1 MWSERK
7 IMTAAAST
15 PKPLPLSG
23 QRPLSAKEQV
33 RRSQALACNIP
44 DKNMPSCTGQAF
56 LGVFFDG
63 TGNNRDDDVG
73 LHKHSNVVRLWRV
86 HLDNSD
92 ATDIAPPVFIRKEY
106 IPGVGTPFKEI
117 GEAKESRFAFLKFA
131 TGKAMA
137 NGGQSR
143 IFWGLIQ
150 TINALHRYVKHG
162 KALLS
167 DKEAGKFAE
176 SKADGDW
183 SDGIEKLKP
192 YLATLKTVL
201 AANKPQVTQFNISV
215 YGFSRGAAQAR
226 VFCNF
231 FYKLCEN
238 TADGYTF
245 AGVPVRIYFLG
256 IFDTVAAVGATG
268 GDIIND
274 EIVSGHAAWAKG
286 NLAIHP
292 AIERCVHFV
301 ASHEVRASFPLDSV
315 RYLGKYPANCFEV
328 TYPGVH
334 SDVGGGYR
342 PITQGRS
349 ALPADGVSYSFSA
362 LLPCIDMY
370 HQAQASGV
378 PLQVFKEM
386 DKSSQ
391 RDFKAD
397 QKTMEDLNAYLN
409 ADIISGPLEEMF
421 KQRMNRYRYYRYRK
435 LTTFADD
442 AAKQGAP
449 AEDVQ
454 FLRLT
459 NKDFEEK
466 CLGYKRKYANVT
478 AIIKKEESQQVVNH
492 SSGTTQTRAEKKRAL
507 LAQTIFPEDLEMWEG
522 MHRVGELP
530 VALTKFFDYYVHDSL
545 AGFAQDGVHEYK
557 FNGRGHFRNRTI
569 YDKG

>member
-1 MWSERK
+1 MT
-7 IMTAAAST
+7 TAAANT
-15 PKPLPLSG
+15 AKPLPLSG
-23 QRPLSAKEQV
+23 QRSLSAKEQM
-33 RRSQALACNIP
+33 RRSQALACNLP
-44 DKNMPSCTGQAF
+44 EKNKPSCTGQAF

-63 TGNNRDDDVG
+63 TGNNRDEDVG
-73 LHKHSNVVRLWRV
+73 LHKHSNVVRLWRI
-86 HLDNSD
+86 HQDNSD
-92 ATDIAPPVFIRKEY
+92 KMKIAPPVFIRAEY

-117 GEAKESRFAFLKFA
+117 GEAKYSKLAFLKSA

-150 TINALHRYVKHG
+150 TINALHRYVNQG

-176 SKADGDW
+176 TEADGAW

-226 VFCNF
+226 VFCNL
-231 FYKLCEN
+231 FYKFCEN
-238 TADGYTF
+238 TGDGYTF

-268 GDIIND
+268 GDIFKD
-274 EIVSGHAAWAKG
+274 EIASGHAAWAKG

-349 ALPADGVSYSFSA
+349 ALPADGVSYSFTA

-370 HQAQASGV
+370 HQALASQST
-378 PLQVFKEM
+378 QVKE
-386 DKSSQ
+386 
-391 RDFKAD
+391 
-397 QKTMEDLNAYLN
+397 
-409 ADIISGPLEEMF
+409 
-421 KQRMNRYRYYRYRK
+421 
-435 LTTFADD
+435 
-442 AAKQGAP
+442 
-449 AEDVQ
+449 
-454 FLRLT
+454 
-459 NKDFEEK
+459 
-466 CLGYKRKYANVT
+466 NV
-478 AIIKKEESQQVVNH
+478 
-492 SSGTTQTRAEKKRAL
+492 
-507 LAQTIFPEDLEMWEG
+507 
-522 MHRVGELP
+522 
-530 VALTKFFDYYVHDSL
+530 
-545 AGFAQDGVHEYK
+545 
-557 FNGRGHFRNRTI
+557 RG
-569 YDKG
+569 